1 MKHRVLYLLPLLT
14 LLVAPGFAAGSGWL
28 KDYDQALKKAQKAG
42 KPVLIEFSNSTTCET
57 CAKLNKEV
65 FFTSAFK
72 GWARR
77 NAILLHVDFPGERP
91 LSDKQREANE
101 KLKAQFKI
109 EALPTIV
116 VVGPEGGE
124 LGRTGYLEGGV
135 EKFVDTVQPWID
147 AANGAGEWMTDFEKA
162 KTLSKASGKPMLVDF
177 TGSDWCGWC
186 IKLKNE
192 VFVKPEFKKW
202 ASKNVI
208 LVELDFPRKTALPDA
223 LKEQND
229 ALQKKFQIRGFP
241 TILFLDH
248 KESVL
253 HKSGYIEGGPAAWIA
268 DAEKNLK

>member
-177 TGSDWCGWC
+177 TGSDWRGSWPSCSSSPSSSGR
-186 IKLKNE
+186 L
-192 VFVKPEFKKW
+192 P
-202 ASKNVI
+202 ASTGI
-208 LVELDFPRKTALPDA
+208 RRPSSTPTARCSA
-223 LKEQND
+223 S
-229 ALQKKFQIRGFP
+229 IGRCTSP
-241 TILFLDH
+241 TIPSSTRSTTSRQATRDSTRANR
-248 KESVL
+248 ERAASR
-253 HKSGYIEGGPAAWIA
+253 SGRRVTRPSGS
-268 DAEKNLK
+268 